1 MKKTLL
7 CLSLI
12 IFLLSSCSDST
23 PTTKTTG
30 LTEHSEEAFTMQ
42 IPANWI
48 VLDKASRTIPSPK
61 QWSVALAVTSSEA
74 VNGFSNNL
82 VVLQN
87 TLNYETTSKNF
98 SDLNNIGASEDYYS
112 YTLDST
118 KDLTFNDDEV
128 STLYSFTAQYSASTP
143 KLRFLQTGRICEK
156 KNSFFLTIALSENI
170 TDTAKYEDI
179 LKSFECK

>member
-1 MKKTLL
+1 
-7 CLSLI
+7 
-12 IFLLSSCSDST
+12 
-23 PTTKTTG
+23 
-30 LTEHSEEAFTMQ
+30 MQ

-48 VLDKASRTIPSPK
+48 ILDKNSRSVPSPSQGK
-61 QWSVALAVTSSEA
+61 VALAVTSSEA

-82 VVLQN
+82 VILEN

-98 SDLNNIGASEDYYS
+98 SDLNNIGASEEYYS
-112 YTLDST
+112 YALENN
-118 KDLTFNDDEV
+118 KEITFSDDEV
-128 STLYSFTAQYSASTP
+128 SSLYSFTAQYSPSTP

-156 KNSFFLTIALSENI
+156 KNSFFLTIALSANI